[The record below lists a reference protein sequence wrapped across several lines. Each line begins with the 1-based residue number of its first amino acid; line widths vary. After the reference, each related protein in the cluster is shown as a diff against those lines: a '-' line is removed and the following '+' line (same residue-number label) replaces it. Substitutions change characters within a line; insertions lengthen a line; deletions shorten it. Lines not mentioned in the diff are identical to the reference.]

1 MNHLASFMMRFAQ
14 IDLTQC
20 IWQGSSCVN
29 VNDSTIANGTGAGH
43 CSPVRANVG
52 SCAHKCNPGART
64 PERAL
69 AALDRHLS
77 KISSL
82 SQEAFDLADD
92 VAVETGEGLHDMSQG
107 GACRGGHAV
116 PSPERRNGDAGDA
129 AGAAVDAEA
138 NGSSEAPQ
146 SEKQHPARFGCAG
159 FIPATP
165 NALQIPATP
174 RSALLRGKGQ
184 IEGATRAV
192 LSERKGRPPPL
203 VTPRSPSAAG
213 KGGGGGRGGVA
224 GGRRPPPSPRR
235 AVGESPIRSLRM
247 LS

>member
-1 MNHLASFMMRFAQ
+1 M
-14 IDLTQC
+14 
-20 IWQGSSCVN
+20 N

-52 SCAHKCNPGART
+52 SCAHKYNPGAHT

-107 GACRGGHAV
+107 GGHAV
-116 PSPERRNGDAGDA
+116 SSPARGNGDAGDA

-138 NGSSEAPQ
+138 NGSSEARQ
-146 SEKQHPARFGCAG
+146 SEKLHPARFGCAG

-165 NALQIPATP
+165 SALQIPATP

-213 KGGGGGRGGVA
+213 IGGGGGRGPPRGGAA